1 MRVLGID
8 CGTERTGWGVID
20 SDGRRHA
27 VVAHGV
33 IRLRVRDP
41 LEMRLAVGLAD
52 SDDTA
57 CRLASVRTCEYRAS
71 IFWLTWPAIAM
82 IVWSE
87 T

>member
-20 SDGRRHA
+20 SDGRRHT

-41 LEMRLAVGLAD
+41 LETRLAEIAGALRGGTRANI
-52 SDDTA
+52 
-57 CRLASVRTCEYRAS
+57 CRRRPRWKKFFIPST
-71 IFWLTWPAIAM
+71 
-82 IVWSE
+82 
-87 T
+87 